1 MDELRYYENYDEWE
15 GKTVSAEKYN
25 ELVIENEKLEER
37 ERDTLAEN
45 EELKKE
51 NKELKKNIEYFEN
64 KIIQLNELIYELY
77 KELKAFDKNN

>member
-1 MDELRYYENYDEWE
+1 MDELRNYENYDEWE
-15 GKTVSAEKYN
+15 EKTVSAEKYN
-25 ELVIENEKLEER
+25 ELVIENERLEER
-37 ERDTLAEN
+37 ERETLAEN

>member
-1 MDELRYYENYDEWE
+1 MDELRNYENYDEWE

-25 ELVIENEKLEER
+25 ELVIENERLEER
-37 ERDTLAEN
+37 ERETLAEN